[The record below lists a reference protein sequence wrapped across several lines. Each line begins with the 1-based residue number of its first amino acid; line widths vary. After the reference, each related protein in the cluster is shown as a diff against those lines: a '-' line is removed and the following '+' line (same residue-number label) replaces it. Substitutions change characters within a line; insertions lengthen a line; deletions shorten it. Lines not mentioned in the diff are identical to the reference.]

1 MDLETIKRINRDALR
16 AAQESEGETSE
27 FGKLDNQQLI
37 MYAVAV
43 AIAVGAYFLL
53 QNYKPDF
60 VMSTENGQKKFDQT
74 RAIIASVVVGLVVIL
89 CYHFLYK
96 KQV

>member
-16 AAQESEGETSE
+16 SAQEAEGESV
-27 FGKLDNQQLI
+27 GPVQVNNQQLI

-43 AIAVGAYFLL
+43 AVAVAAYFLL

-60 VMSTENGQKKFDQT
+60 VMSTENDQKKFDQT
-74 RAIIASVVVGLVVIL
+74 RAIIASVVAGLVVIL
-89 CYHFLYK
+89 GYYFIYK
-96 KQV
+96 K